1 MTYNRAFMTFSPGD
15 RLGSYEI
22 DGFLGAGG
30 FGSVYR
36 ARDTRLSRGV
46 AVKVLSGEI
55 TTDPDRLL
63 RFRAEA
69 RSAARLSH
77 PHICSVHLVEYDEK
91 HRLDY
96 IVMEL
101 VDGRPLSQCIPPGGM
116 PLPSAIRYGT
126 QVADAL
132 AHAHA
137 HGVVHGDLKPANVMV
152 TGDGDAKIVDFGL
165 AQRIRPADGA
175 TATQTSLTP
184 SRGVA
189 GTIAYMAPE
198 TLRGEGVDQR
208 SDIWAL
214 GVLLQ
219 QLVTG
224 LLPFA
229 GRTHPD
235 LEAAILRDAPTAFP
249 AEVPIGLA
257 SIIRRCL
264 SKDPGD
270 RYQAAGEVRSALEM
284 VAPGREGR
292 DSPSSRPRAGRRL
305 WPWAVAAGA
314 VIGAGLAGFYWR
326 DPPAATTTMPT
337 SLAVLPCRALADR
350 EQIGFLEVGISDSII
365 LAMMN
370 INQLR
375 VRSTQSVLPYEGR
388 NADPRTVGSDLG
400 VAYVVTCTLQPV
412 LENVAATVQLVRAED
427 GSVIWGDRFEVKRAE
442 LLDLR
447 DLIARKVA
455 AELRVRMTPA
465 EQDRVY
471 RRYTKDAA
479 AYELYLQGRAELPR
493 FTSASTLRAIDRF
506 NAALAIDSS
515 YALAH
520 AGLATAAAQM
530 HLRFSPASEAQRWL
544 DLAHREADAALRIDS
559 DLAEA
564 HDARAAVA
572 RHGDFDW
579 ALTMAES
586 DRALALN
593 PSLSTPHFYRAGTFY
608 HFGLFDAADAE
619 ARRGSANDPGQAI
632 EVERILGTTAF
643 YGGRFEQAIS
653 HLTSGAA
660 NSSTIVTLLALAHY
674 YNGHK
679 TEAEVMLEKLASG
692 TPAPQRRAQ
701 AALASL
707 LAARGARARAMQLA
721 KEAQVGPGVDHH
733 VQYSLGVAYAQLG
746 ELDESLRWLT
756 LSAESFPCYPWF
768 ANDPLLAPVRNDPRF
783 QSLLAEIERH
793 VSTFRKDHDM

>member
-1 MTYNRAFMTFSPGD
+1 MTYNRAFMAISPGD
-15 RLGSYEI
+15 RLGIYEI

-36 ARDTRLSRGV
+36 AHDTRLSRGV
-46 AVKVLSGEI
+46 AVKVLSEEI
-55 TTDPDRLL
+55 AADPEWLS

-77 PHICSVHLVEYDEK
+77 PHICSVHVIEHDDK

-101 VDGRPLSQCIPPGGM
+101 VNGRPLSQCIPPGGM
-116 PLPSAIRYGT
+116 PLHSALRYGT

-132 AHAHA
+132 GHAHA
-137 HGVVHGDLKPANVMV
+137 HGIVHGDLKPANVMV
-152 TGDGDAKIVDFGL
+152 TVRGEAKIVDFGL
-165 AQRIRPADGA
+165 AQRIRTPDGA
-175 TATQTSLTP
+175 TVTETTP

-189 GTIAYMAPE
+189 GTFAYMAPE
-198 TLRGEGVDQR
+198 TLRGEGIDQR

-224 LLPFA
+224 SLPFA

-235 LEAAILRDAPTAFP
+235 LEAAILRDAPTALPPQVP
-249 AEVPIGLA
+249 AGLA

-284 VAPGREGR
+284 VAPGQEGR
-292 DSPSSRPRAGRRL
+292 DASSSSRRGGRRL
-305 WPWAVAAGA
+305 WPWAVAASA
-314 VIGAGLAGFYWR
+314 VIVAGLAGLYR
-326 DPPAATTTMPT
+326 REPPVTTATTPT
-337 SLAVLPCRALADR
+337 SLAVLPCRALAER

-370 INQLR
+370 VNQLR

-388 NADPRTVGSDLG
+388 NVDPRAVGSDLG

-412 LENVAATVQLVRAED
+412 LESVAATVQLVRAED
-427 GSVIWGDRFEVKRAE
+427 GSVMWGDRFEVKRAE

-471 RRYTKDAA
+471 RRYTKDGAA
-479 AYELYLQGRAELPR
+479 NELYLQGRAELPR
-493 FTSASTLRAIDRF
+493 FTPASTLRAIDHF
-506 NAALAIDSS
+506 KAALAIDPS

-530 HLRFSPASEAQRWL
+530 HLRFSSASEAQRWL
-544 DLAHREADAALRIDS
+544 DLAHREADAALRIDP

-579 ALTMAES
+579 RLTMAES

-643 YGGRFEQAIS
+643 YGGKFEQAIS
-653 HLTSGAA
+653 HLTSGAT
-660 NSSTIVTLLALAHY
+660 NSPSIITLLALARY
-674 YNGHK
+674 YAGQQS
-679 TEAEVMLEKLASG
+679 EAEVMLEKLASG
-692 TPAPQRRAQ
+692 TPTPQRRAQ

-707 LAARGARARAMQLA
+707 LAARGAHARASQLA
-721 KEAQVGPGVDHH
+721 REARLEPGVDHH
-733 VQYSLGVAYAQLG
+733 VQYSLGVTYAQLG
-746 ELDESLRWLT
+746 EIDESLRWLT
-756 LSAESFPCYPWF
+756 LSAESFPCHPWF
-768 ANDPLLAPVRNDPRF
+768 ANDRLLAPVRNDPRF

-793 VSTFRKDHDM
+793 VSTFRKDHDI